1 MINISNMDV
10 YNFENAF
17 RGLRNPMNSWDK
29 SDSGY
34 GCSKLCNDCN
44 FWECRKRNKY
54 YLIGTKDMELAQ
66 RMIKGG
72 SSESKFLRQIFVS
85 MDIDAPLYWW
95 KEMDTYKVSTV
106 ANSCSTMHK
115 ISSTS
120 ITEDC
125 FSIDADIKDLSL
137 NNSEKQVTEYIEE
150 IISFCELLRLKYLET
165 KDKKYWRA
173 LIQILPES
181 WNQKRT
187 WTANYQV
194 LRKIYQE
201 RLNHKLVE
209 WHEFCKAIM
218 QLPYA
223 ENLISI

>member
-1 MINISNMDV
+1 MINISNIDV

-29 SDSGY
+29 SDSD
-34 GCSKLCNDCN
+34 CSHCMKINKHRDCESCDIYIGPNDL
-44 FWECRKRNKY
+44 K
-54 YLIGTKDMELAQ
+54 LAQ

-95 KEMDTYKVSTV
+95 KEMDTYKVATV

-137 NNSEKQVTEYIEE
+137 NNSEKQVKEYIEE

-218 QLPYA
+218 ELPYA
-223 ENLISI
+223 ENLIII